1 MAAIF
6 VVDFEIAR
14 STFSDSLV
22 HVANASLLTQ
32 DVDPI
37 SLRFQLSSFLAVKL
51 SGGLGYGGSVFVAPL
66 YELAASV
73 SISSSNFLRSQV
85 LASSNNYD
93 FLVNSDIS
101 ENGMFLQGGA
111 LALLLPVQQKSIPS
125 SSGYV
130 VAITN
135 SSFSQCL
142 VLSTSEVI
150 ASSKFDIVM
159 GGAISIFDFVPN
171 IFFNQT
177 SFPAPS
183 RVILQGLVFSG
194 TFLSFSFVAQM
205 PFFRRFRF
213 PVVLFTFF
221 QAMPPPD
228 CRTHPSLHQY
238 TTQRCTQ
245 SVDRLQSLPWQIF
258 RYQM

>member
-73 SISSSNFLRSQV
+73 SISSSTFLRSQV

-93 FLVNSDIS
+93 FLVNSNIY

-159 GGAISIFDFVPN
+159 GGAISIFDFVY
-171 IFFNQT
+171 IQT
-177 SFPAPS
+177 IFPAPS

-221 QAMPPPD
+221 QAIPPPD
-228 CRTHPSLHQY
+228 NRTHPFLHQY

-245 SVDRLQSLPWQIF
+245 SVDRLQSLPWQIL